1 MQGGTGTFPRLRRMK
16 VSKFGGTSLADASQI
31 RKVCDILLSDP
42 ERKVLIVSAPGK
54 RFKSDIKVTDL
65 LISMAQARLSGNSGE
80 KELASVILRYDE
92 IAVELSIEAV
102 MTSIKENLTSL
113 LHADCSVAEKYT
125 DAIKAAGEDNCARIV
140 AAYLTS
146 IGHKATYCDPKIAGL
161 VLTSEYGRAHVL
173 PESYSNLSSLAF
185 MEGIC
190 VFPGFFGYSPE
201 GEVVTFSRGGSDIT
215 GAILA
220 AAVGASVYE
229 NWTDVDSV
237 YAVNPALVKN
247 PFPIREI
254 TYDEM
259 RELAYAGFSVLHEE
273 ALYPA
278 YQKGIPVHIRN
289 TNNPSSDGTMIVCK
303 RSNYD
308 ALVTGIAGQKGF
320 CTLNM
325 SKYLMNREVGFVMK
339 VLQIIADEG
348 VSIEHMPSG
357 IDTISII
364 MRSAEF
370 AAEKER
376 KIIERISLEL
386 QVDEIAVK
394 RDLSIVMI
402 VGEAMAKTVGTTARA
417 AGALSKAGINL
428 EIINQGA
435 SEISVMFGVRDEY
448 CNYAVRELYKEF
460 FAK

>member
-1 MQGGTGTFPRLRRMK
+1 MK

-31 RKVCDILLSDP
+31 RKVCDIILSDP
-42 ERKVLIVSAPGK
+42 DRKILVVSAPGK
-54 RFKSDIKVTDL
+54 RYKSDVKVTDL
-65 LISMAQARLSGNSGE
+65 LINLANARLAGYSGE
-80 KELASVILRYDE
+80 KELGAVILRYEE
-92 IAVELSIEAV
+92 IAAELTVSDAMESI
-102 MTSIKENLTSL
+102 IDNLTSL
-113 LHADCSVAEKYT
+113 SLADRSSPAKYL
-125 DAIKAAGEDNCARIV
+125 DALKAAGEDNSARLV
-140 AAYLTS
+140 AAYLNS
-146 IGHKATYCDPKIAGL
+146 IGHKATYCNPKDAGL
-161 VLTSEYGRAHVL
+161 VLSSDFGSAHVL
-173 PESYSNLSSLAF
+173 PESYVNLAALSN
-185 MEGIC
+185 MKGIC

-201 GEVVTFSRGGSDIT
+201 GDVVTFSRGGSDIT
-215 GAILA
+215 GSILA
-220 AAVGASVYE
+220 AAVDASVYE

-278 YQKGIPVHIRN
+278 YLKGIPVHIRN

-308 ALVTGIAGQKGF
+308 SLVTGIAGQKGF

-357 IDTISII
+357 IDSISII
-364 MRSAEF
+364 MHSDEF
-370 AAEKER
+370 AADKER
-376 KIIERISLEL
+376 RIIERISLEL

-394 RDLSIVMI
+394 RDLAIVMI

-435 SEISVMFGVRDEY
+435 SEISVMFGIREEY

>member
-1 MQGGTGTFPRLRRMK
+1 MK
-16 VSKFGGTSLADASQI
+16 VAKFGGSSLADASQI
-31 RKVCDILLSDP
+31 KKVCDILLSDP
-42 ERKVLIVSAPGK
+42 DRLFLVVSAPGK
-54 RFKSDIKVTDL
+54 RYKSDTKVTDL
-65 LISMAQARLSGNSGE
+65 LIALANARLEGKPGD

-92 IAVELSIEAV
+92 IASELSVESV
-102 MTSIKENLTSL
+102 MPSIVENLTSL
-113 LHADCSVAEKYT
+113 AQASREHPDRFM
-125 DAIKAAGEDNCARIV
+125 DALKAAGEDNCARLV
-140 AAYLTS
+140 AAYLS
-146 IGHKATYCDPKIAGL
+146 SVGHPAYYCNPKDAGL
-161 VLTSEYGRAHVL
+161 LLTSDFGKAHVIN
-173 PESYSNLSSLAF
+173 ESYVNLGSLTQNA
-185 MEGIC
+185 GIC

-201 GEVVTFSRGGSDIT
+201 GDVVTFSRGGSDIT

-220 AAVGASVYE
+220 ASVNATVYE

-237 YAVNPALVKN
+237 YAVNPALVKD
-247 PFPIREI
+247 PFPIKEI

-289 TNNPSSDGTMIVCK
+289 TNNPSSDGTLIVSK
-303 RSNYD
+303 RKNYD
-308 ALVTGIAGQKGF
+308 SLVTGIAGEKGF

-325 SKYLMNREVGFVMK
+325 SKYLMNKEVGFLMK
-339 VLQIIADEG
+339 VLSIIADEG
-348 VSIEHMPSG
+348 ISIEHMPSG
-357 IDTISII
+357 IDSVSVII
-364 MRSAEF
+364 RSSELSPD
-370 AAEKER
+370 KER

-386 QVDEIAVK
+386 QVDEISVK

-417 AGALSKAGINL
+417 ATALSKAGINL

-448 CNYAVRELYKEF
+448 CKYAVRELYKEF
-460 FAK
+460 FMK

>member
-1 MQGGTGTFPRLRRMK
+1 MK
-16 VSKFGGTSLADASQI
+16 VSKFGGSSLADASQI

-42 ERKVLIVSAPGK
+42 DRRILVVSAPGK
-54 RFKSDIKVTDL
+54 RFKSDAKVTDL
-65 LISMAQARLSGNSGE
+65 LISLANARLSGKDGL
-80 KELASVILRYDE
+80 KEQSVIMMRFEE
-92 IAVELSIEAV
+92 IAVELAV
-102 MTSIKENLTSL
+102 ESVMKSVEENLISL
-113 LHADCSVAEKYT
+113 SNADQSSPDKYM
-125 DAIKAAGEDNCARIV
+125 DALKAAGEDNCARIV

-146 IGHKATYCDPKIAGL
+146 IGHKAVYCNPKVAGL
-161 VLTSEYGRAHVL
+161 VLTNDYGRAHVL
-173 PESYSNLSSLAF
+173 PESYDNLSSLSDID
-185 MEGIC
+185 GIC

-201 GEVVTFSRGGSDIT
+201 GDVVTFSRGGSDIT
-215 GAILA
+215 GSILA
-220 AAVGASVYE
+220 SAVNASVYE

-237 YAVNPALVKN
+237 YAVNPALIKN

-278 YQKGIPVHIRN
+278 YLKGIPVHIRN
-289 TNNPSSDGTMIVCK
+289 TNNPSSDGTKIVCK
-303 RSNYD
+303 RRNYD
-308 ALVTGIAGQKGF
+308 SLVTGIAGEKGF

-325 SKYLMNREVGFVMK
+325 SKYLMNREIGFAMK

-348 VSIEHMPSG
+348 ISIEHMPSG
-357 IDTISII
+357 IDSLSII
-364 MRSAEF
+364 IRSSELS
-370 AAEKER
+370 EDKER
-376 KIIERISLEL
+376 RIMDRIRLEL
-386 QVDEIAVK
+386 LVDEISVK

>member
-1 MQGGTGTFPRLRRMK
+1 MK
-16 VSKFGGTSLADASQI
+16 VSKFGGSSLADASQI
-31 RKVCDILLSDP
+31 RKVCDILLSDAD
-42 ERKVLIVSAPGK
+42 RRILVVSAPGK
-54 RFKSDIKVTDL
+54 RFKSDMKVTDL
-65 LISMAQARLSGNSGE
+65 LISLANSRLSGKDGK
-80 KELASVILRYDE
+80 KELSAVVMRFEE
-92 IAVELSIEAV
+92 IALELFVGDVMISVEDNIS
-102 MTSIKENLTSL
+102 SL
-113 LHADCSVAEKYT
+113 ADSDRSVPEKYM
-125 DAIKAAGEDNCARIV
+125 DALKAAGEDNCARIV
-140 AAYLTS
+140 AAYLSST
-146 IGHKATYCDPKIAGL
+146 GHKAIYCNPKDAGL
-161 VLTSEYGRAHVL
+161 VLSNDFGRAHVL
-173 PESYSNLSSLAF
+173 PESYDNLSSLAGLD
-185 MEGIC
+185 GIC

-201 GEVVTFSRGGSDIT
+201 GDVVTFSRGGSDIT
-215 GAILA
+215 GSILA
-220 AAVGASVYE
+220 AAVNASVYE

-247 PFPIREI
+247 PFPIKEI

-278 YQKGIPVHIRN
+278 YLKGIPVHIRN
-289 TNNPSSDGTMIVCK
+289 TNNPSSDGTKIVCK
-303 RSNYD
+303 RRNYD
-308 ALVTGIAGQKGF
+308 SLVTGIAGEKGF

-325 SKYLMNREVGFVMK
+325 SKYLMNREVGFAMK

-348 VSIEHMPSG
+348 ISIEHMPSG
-357 IDTISII
+357 IDSLSIVI
-364 MRSAEF
+364 RSSEF
-370 AAEKER
+370 PADKER
-376 KIIERISLEL
+376 RIIERISVEL
-386 QVDEIAVK
+386 QVDEIGVK

-460 FAK
+460 FSK